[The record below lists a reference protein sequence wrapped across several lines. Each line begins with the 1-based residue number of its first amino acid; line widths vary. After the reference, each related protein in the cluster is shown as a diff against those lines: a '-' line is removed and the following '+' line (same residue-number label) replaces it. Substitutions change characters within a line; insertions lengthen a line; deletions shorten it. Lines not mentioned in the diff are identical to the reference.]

1 MIFLL
6 AAILCLQP
14 AGGGVLSLDTED
26 RSEIFVMPD
35 GRMKHVMVWDVR
47 DGAMALA
54 DELGSVQVQNESI
67 AKHVAVGKGRI
78 AALPMTR
85 SRQPWGTR
93 YQWTVFC
100 ADIGAYRWFTEDG
113 SDFRLQT
120 TEDGFRLTV
129 ATTVMDSINI
139 LGKRATEVI
148 VMPGK
153 IISASGCGAIMGR
166 KAITDLT
173 EEDLRDLDLGV
184 DNKKIEAAQVAP
196 RVIICGPSSVTEA
209 EINEFNKAFDAAM
222 AGKAVK

>member
-6 AAILCLQP
+6 AATLCLQP
-14 AGGGVLSLDTED
+14 AGGLLSLDMDD

-47 DGAMALA
+47 DGAIALS
-54 DELGSVQVQNESI
+54 DERKAVQVQNESI
-67 AKHVAVGKGRI
+67 AKHVAIGKGRI
-78 AALPMTR
+78 AALPMAS
-85 SRQPWGTR
+85 SRQPWGSR

-100 ADIGAYRWFTEDG
+100 SDIGAYRWFTEDG
-113 SDFRLQT
+113 SDFRLQK
-120 TEDGFRLTV
+120 TESGFHLTV
-129 ATTVMDSINI
+129 ATSGLESVESP
-139 LGKRATEVI
+139 GKRSTEVI

-153 IISASGCGAIMGR
+153 ITSASGCGAVMGR

-173 EEDLRDLDLGV
+173 DEDFWDLERGV

-209 EINEFNKAFDAAM
+209 EVNEFNKAFDAAM

>member
-6 AAILCLQP
+6 AATLCLQP
-14 AGGGVLSLDTED
+14 VVDGGLSIDMD
-26 RSEIFVMPD
+26 YRSEIFVMPD

-47 DGAMALA
+47 DGVMALA

-67 AKHVAVGKGRI
+67 AKHVATVKGRI
-78 AALPMTR
+78 AALPVK
-85 SRQPWGTR
+85 SSHQPWGNR

-100 ADIGAYRWFTEDG
+100 SNIGVYRWFTEDG

-120 TEDGFRLTV
+120 KEDGFRLTV
-129 ATTVMDSINI
+129 AATVIDSIDI
-139 LGKRATEVI
+139 LGRRATEVI
-148 VMPGK
+148 VMPGVIK
-153 IISASGCGAIMGR
+153 SANGCGAFMGR

-184 DNKKIEAAQVAP
+184 DNKKVQAAQVAP